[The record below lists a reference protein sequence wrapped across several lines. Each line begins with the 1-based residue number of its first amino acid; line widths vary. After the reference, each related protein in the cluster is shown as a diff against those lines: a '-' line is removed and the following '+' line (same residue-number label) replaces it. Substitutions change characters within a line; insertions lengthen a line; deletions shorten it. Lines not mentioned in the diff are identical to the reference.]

1 MTKSRQ
7 TKLVSGDKM
16 AVAGCDV
23 SATGVVVV
31 SKTSGGPRGSTTA
44 LAIIM
49 HHIAGALDRGIVAPV
64 QKSKLT
70 MRRRWKLPK
79 PLVGSFARF
88 VVLLLVSQ
96 ALGVEGKRPY
106 SEIVSERRGRNRRE
120 AKEQVLPTFSSSR
133 AGLDLDLGPRT
144 KSFLTWLDRRTAAL
158 QPPSWRQASLPLW
171 RKSTRSRRNGTRP
184 PTH

>member
-1 MTKSRQ
+1 
-7 TKLVSGDKM
+7 M

-23 SATGVVVV
+23 SVGVV
-31 SKTSGGPRGSTTA
+31 SKTLGAWSRAGTA

-88 VVLLLVSQ
+88 VVLLFVSQ
-96 ALGVEGKRPY
+96 ALGVVGRRPY

-120 AKEQVLPTFSSSR
+120 AKQQVLPTFLVL
-133 AGLDLDLGPRT
+133 GLILILVLVLGR
-144 KSFLTWLDRRTAAL
+144 
-158 QPPSWRQASLPLW
+158 SL
-171 RKSTRSRRNGTRP
+171 S
-184 PTH
+184 

>member
-1 MTKSRQ
+1 
-7 TKLVSGDKM
+7 M

-23 SATGVVVV
+23 SASVV
-31 SKTSGGPRGSTTA
+31 SKTLGAWSRAGTA

-88 VVLLLVSQ
+88 VVLLFVSQ
-96 ALGVEGKRPY
+96 ALGVEGRRPY

-120 AKEQVLPTFSSSR
+120 AKEQVLPTFLVL
-133 AGLDLDLGPRT
+133 GLILILILVLGR
-144 KSFLTWLDRRTAAL
+144 
-158 QPPSWRQASLPLW
+158 SL
-171 RKSTRSRRNGTRP
+171 S
-184 PTH
+184 

>member
-1 MTKSRQ
+1 
-7 TKLVSGDKM
+7 M

-23 SATGVVVV
+23 SASVV
-31 SKTSGGPRGSTTA
+31 SKTLGACSRAGTA

-88 VVLLLVSQ
+88 VVLLFVSQ
-96 ALGVEGKRPY
+96 ALGVEGWRPY

-133 AGLDLDLGPRT
+133 ADLDLDLGPRT
-144 KSFLTWLDRRTAAL
+144 KSFLTWLDRQTAAQ

-171 RKSTRSRRNGTRP
+171 RKSTRTRRNGTRP